1 MVTELTTVLQQSYSL
16 LKVDMPI
23 ATMMNAK
30 GIGKIMR
37 RRSDGMILSKD
48 LLTSKVRGKDQHSP
62 HTGSFNRSVSEQHM
76 EDEHCKRLR
85 SKSVCVLG
93 CSHWD
98 NGQINNRNQSLL
110 HVNSISPAPDLHGIG
125 MLQNSPGDSSQY
137 GRRNSAS
144 PMFKRVVTQRRESPT
159 AFAGKA
165 YRRASTS
172 FEPCKAPHLDHSEK
186 ENDESNHIPSML
198 FSVQSCTS
206 PPPPCHSLQVIANGI
221 LPSSH
226 PRQSSLYAVDA
237 KHYSLA
243 HLMPR
248 NRTDWATLECED
260 VEAADRKATEIFRRI
275 ATSKSG
281 KSFNDGSLRHGTRS
295 KGSEPEDLSVFD
307 FDFIHIVE
315 ENNLDV

>member
-1 MVTELTTVLQQSYSL
+1 
-16 LKVDMPI
+16 MPN
-23 ATMMNAK
+23 ATMMNENCIEK
-30 GIGKIMR
+30 LMR
-37 RRSDGMILSKD
+37 RRSDGMFFSKD
-48 LLTSKVRGKDQHSP
+48 LLTSKVRSKDQHSP
-62 HTGSFNRSVSEQHM
+62 HTGSFNRSASEQHR
-76 EDEHCKRLR
+76 EDEHYKRLR

-93 CSHWD
+93 CPHWD

-110 HVNSISPAPDLHGIG
+110 HVNSISPAPDLQGIG
-125 MLQNSPGDSSQY
+125 TLRNSPGDSSKY
-137 GRRNSAS
+137 RRRNSAS
-144 PMFKRVVTQRRESPT
+144 PMFKSVVTQRRESPT

-172 FEPCKAPHLDHSEK
+172 FELCKGPQLDHSEK

-198 FSVQSCTS
+198 FSVQSCIS

-226 PRQSSLYAVDA
+226 PRQSSLYAVDV

-248 NRTDWATLECED
+248 NRTDWAALECED
-260 VEAADRKATEIFRRI
+260 VEVADRKATEIFRRI
-275 ATSKSG
+275 ANSRSG
-281 KSFNDGSLRHGTRS
+281 KSFNDGSLRPGARS
-295 KGSEPEDLSVFD
+295 KGSAPEDLSVFD

-315 ENNLDV
+315 EKNVDV